1 MNIDFNDNDIVFLN
15 GETGIV
21 GICKMADCDMLFIE
35 TSDNE
40 EVVLYPEDDDII
52 AVSAF
57 GKGEKFK
64 KGIKSLIYLTR
75 DMQSPIIILPKEN
88 KASNRLPM
96 VLSVGDTVRFD
107 CNIIP
112 GTHPEQDI
120 LCSCDSLSGIKIE
133 KTANGIKLNRE
144 DIDYEIEEF

>member
-1 MNIDFNDNDIVFLN
+1 MDIKLEYDEILFLE

-21 GICKMADCDMLFIE
+21 GISKMANCDMLFIE

-40 EVVLYPEDDDII
+40 EIVLYPEDDDII

-57 GKGEKFK
+57 GKGEKYE
-64 KGIKSLIYLTR
+64 KGIRALTYLTR
-75 DMQSPIIILPKEN
+75 DMQSPILILPKEN
-88 KASNRLPM
+88 NTSNRLQM

-112 GTHPEQDI
+112 GTHPEQNI
-120 LCSCDSLSGIKIE
+120 LCSCDSLSGIIIEKTSNGVSINKDNIKYKIE
-133 KTANGIKLNRE
+133 K
-144 DIDYEIEEF
+144 F